1 VDQYTKLAHSAF
13 GRTVMPRVGLPRPPL
28 LRRYEPGQVLLPGPA
43 VVGGAPGG
51 RLLSHVQ
58 DVLKRAGAEVHDA
71 SDAGLRPTEP
81 HIERPAALVFDASG
95 IARSEDLVALHD
107 FFGPLVRGLRG
118 NGRVV
123 VLGTPPELAGDPR
136 ATAAQRALE
145 GFTRALG
152 KELGGRGTAVQLVL
166 VAPGAE
172 ERIESTL
179 RFLLSARSAF
189 VSGQVVRI
197 GFVPRPVGGR
207 EVPPVAG
214 PDDVVDPDRPLEGRV
229 VAVTGASHGIGEAIA
244 RTLTRDGATV
254 VGIDVPALASDLE
267 AVTRSIGGSSL
278 LLDVTSPDAGP
289 RIARHVR
296 ERHGGRL
303 DGVVHNAGITRDRK
317 LANMKA
323 DGWKSVVAVN
333 LTAPERITASLL
345 EEGVLGEG
353 GRVVVISSIAGI
365 AGNNGQT
372 NYAASKAGLI
382 GMVAALAPELAARGI
397 TINAV
402 APGFIETQMTAK
414 VPIAIREAGR
424 RLSSML
430 QGGQPV
436 DVAETIAWYLQPAS
450 SGVSGN
456 LVRVCGQALIGA

>member
-1 VDQYTKLAHSAF
+1 VDGYTKLAHSSF

-28 LRRYEPGQVLLPGPA
+28 LRRFEPGRPLLAGPA

-51 RLLSHVQ
+51 RLLPAVD
-58 DVLKRAGAEVHDA
+58 DVLKRAGVEVA
-71 SDAGLRPTEP
+71 SGAA
-81 HIERPAALVFDASG
+81 ERPAALVYDASG
-95 IARSEDLVALHD
+95 ISRSEDLVLLYE
-107 FFGPLVRGLRG
+107 FFHPVVRGLRG

-136 ATAAQRALE
+136 AAAAQRALE

-152 KELGGRGTAVQLVL
+152 KELGGRGTTVQLVL

-172 ERIESTL
+172 GRVDSTL

-197 GFVPRPVGGR
+197 GTVPRPLGGR
-207 EVPPVAG
+207 EVPPVEG
-214 PDDVVDPDRPLEGRV
+214 PGEVTDPERPLDGRV
-229 VAVTGASHGIGEAIA
+229 VVVTGASRGIGEAIA
-244 RTLTRDGATV
+244 RTLARDGAAV
-254 VGIDVPALASDLE
+254 VGVDVPALASDL
-267 AVTRSIGGSSL
+267 AGVMRSVGGTSL
-278 LLDVTSPDAGP
+278 LLDVTAPDAGP

-296 ERHGGRL
+296 ENHGGRL

-317 LANMKA
+317 LANLRP
-323 DGWKSVVAVN
+323 DGWTSVVAVN
-333 LTAPERITASLL
+333 LTAPERITAALL
-345 EEGVLGEG
+345 EDGVLGAG

-382 GMVAALAPELAARGI
+382 GMVSSLAPELAGRGV

-414 VPIAIREAGR
+414 IPVTIREAGR

-450 SGVSGN
+450 SGVTGN

>member
-1 VDQYTKLAHSAF
+1 VDRYTKLANSSV
-13 GRTVMPRVGLPRPPL
+13 GRAVMPRVGLPRPPL
-28 LRRYEPGQVLLPGPA
+28 LRRHEPGKPLLPGPV
-43 VVGGAPGG
+43 VVGAAPGG
-51 RLLSHVQ
+51 RLLPQVR
-58 DVLKRAGAEVHDA
+58 DVLKRTGVDVYDGAGD
-71 SDAGLRPTEP
+71 
-81 HIERPAALVFDASG
+81 RPAALVYDASG
-95 IARSEDLVALHD
+95 IARSEDLVELHA
-107 FFGPLVRGLRG
+107 FFQPLVRGLRG

-123 VLGTPPELAGDPR
+123 VLGTPPESAADAR
-136 ATAAQRALE
+136 AAAAQRALE

-152 KELGGRGTAVQLVL
+152 KEVGGRGTTVQLVL

-172 ERIESTL
+172 ERMESTL

-197 GFVPRPVGGR
+197 GTLPQPLGGR

-214 PDDVVDPDRPLEGRV
+214 SAEVADPERPLEGRLV
-229 VAVTGASHGIGEAIA
+229 VVTGASRGIGEAIA

-267 AVTRSIGGSSL
+267 AVTRSIGGTSL
-278 LLDVTSPDAGP
+278 LLDVTAPDAGP

-296 ERHGGRL
+296 ERHGGRV
-303 DGVVHNAGITRDRK
+303 DGLVHNAGITRDRR
-317 LANMKA
+317 LANMSE
-323 DGWKSVVAVN
+323 DGWRTVVAVN

-345 EEGVLGEG
+345 SEGVLGEG
-353 GRVVVISSIAGI
+353 GRVVVISSVAGI

-382 GMVAALAPELAARGI
+382 GMVGALVPPLAARGI

-414 VPIAIREAGR
+414 IPLGIREAGR

-430 QGGQPV
+430 QGGLPV
-436 DVAETIAWYLQPAS
+436 DVAETIGWYLQPAS
-450 SGVSGN
+450 AGVTGN

>member
-28 LRRYEPGQVLLPGPA
+28 LRRFEPGRPLLPGPA
-43 VVGGAPGG
+43 AVGGAPGG
-51 RLLSHVQ
+51 RLLPQVR
-58 DVLKRAGAEVHDA
+58 DVLKHAGVEVLDQP
-71 SDAGLRPTEP
+71 G
-81 HIERPAALVFDASG
+81 ERPAALVYDASG
-95 IARSEDLVALHD
+95 IGRSEDLVGLYE
-107 FFGPLVRGLRG
+107 FFRPLVRELRG

-123 VLGTPPELAGDPR
+123 VLGTPPELAGD
-136 ATAAQRALE
+136 AKAAAAQRALE

-152 KELGGRGTAVQLVL
+152 KELGGRGTTSQLVL
-166 VAPGAE
+166 VSPGAE

-197 GFVPRPVGGR
+197 GTD
-207 EVPPVAG
+207 VAG
-214 PDDVVDPDRPLEGRV
+214 PLEALDPDQPLHGRV
-229 VAVTGASHGIGEAIA
+229 VVVTGASRGIGEAIA

-254 VGIDVPALASDLE
+254 VGVDVPALASELE
-267 AVTRSIGGSSL
+267 GVTRSLGGTSL
-278 LLDVTSPDAGP
+278 LLDVTAPDAGP

-296 ERHGGRL
+296 EHHGRL

-317 LANMKA
+317 LANMKE

-345 EEGVLGEG
+345 DEGVLGEG

-382 GMVAALAPELAARGI
+382 GMVGSLAPDLAQRGI
-397 TINAV
+397 TVNAV

-424 RLSSML
+424 RLSSVL
-430 QGGQPV
+430 QGGLPV
-436 DVAETIAWYLQPAS
+436 DVAETIGWYLQPAS
-450 SGVSGN
+450 AGVTGN

>member
-1 VDQYTKLAHSAF
+1 MS
-13 GRTVMPRVGLPRPPL
+13 RVGLPRPPL
-28 LRRYEPGQVLLPGPA
+28 LRRYEPGQALLPGPA
-43 VVGGAPGG
+43 IVGGAPGG
-51 RLLSHVQ
+51 RLLSQVQ
-58 DVLKRAGAEVHDA
+58 DVLKRAGAEVHDRGA
-71 SDAGLRPTEP
+71 
-81 HIERPAALVFDASG
+81 ERPAALVFDASG

-136 ATAAQRALE
+136 AAAAQRALE
-145 GFTRALG
+145 GFTRSLG

-166 VAPGAE
+166 VAPAAE

-197 GFVPRPVGGR
+197 SMD
-207 EVPPVAG
+207 VAG
-214 PDDVVDPDRPLEGRV
+214 PVEAVDPDRPLEGRV
-229 VAVTGASHGIGEAIA
+229 VAVTGASRGIGEAIA

-267 AVTRSIGGSSL
+267 AVTRSIDGSSL

-317 LANMKA
+317 LANLKA
-323 DGWKSVVAVN
+323 DGWKPVVAVN

-345 EEGVLGEG
+345 DEGVLGEG

-414 VPIAIREAGR
+414 VPVAIREAGR

-436 DVAETIAWYLQPAS
+436 DVAETIGWYLQPAS
-450 SGVSGN
+450 SGVNGN

>member
-1 VDQYTKLAHSAF
+1 MDQYTKLAHSAF

-28 LRRYEPGQVLLPGPA
+28 LRRYEPGQPLLPGPA

-51 RLLSHVQ
+51 RLLSQVQ
-58 DVLKRAGAEVHDA
+58 DVLKRAGVEVGA
-71 SDAGLRPTEP
+71 AP
-81 HIERPAALVFDASG
+81 ERPAALVFDASG
-95 IARSEDLVALHD
+95 VARSEDLVALHD

-123 VLGTPPELAGDPR
+123 VLGTPPELAGDAR

-172 ERIESTL
+172 ERLESTL

-197 GFVPRPVGGR
+197 GLD
-207 EVPPVAG
+207 VAG
-214 PDDVVDPDRPLEGRV
+214 PAEVVDPDRPLDGRV
-229 VAVTGASHGIGEAIA
+229 VAVTGASRGIGEAIA

-267 AVTRSIGGSSL
+267 AVTRSVGGSSL

-289 RIARHVR
+289 RLARHVR
-296 ERHGGRL
+296 EHHGGRL

-317 LANMKA
+317 LANLKA
-323 DGWKSVVAVN
+323 DAWKSVVAVN

-345 EEGVLGEG
+345 DEGVLGEG

-382 GMVAALAPELAARGI
+382 GMVAALAPELASRGI

-436 DVAETIAWYLQPAS
+436 DVAETIGWYLQPAS
-450 SGVSGN
+450 SGVTGN